1 MSGKTLQSNPSSS
14 SYSAKVAAVF
24 LFNLLVGVG
33 ILALPSAIAKA
44 GVIAGILSLTTVSF
58 MAFISVT
65 FMIEVLA
72 TANAWRGTK
81 TVVAR
86 KALVKGYPAQDDSVA
101 QISQIKVK
109 NDVFSAPLFEI
120 EEKFEMGYMAEL
132 FLGTAG
138 STFFYAVLCLY
149 LYGDL
154 AIYAVSVATTLEK
167 AVGTSHQ
174 ISYYSFLWGFIM
186 LIGPFCFF
194 TFQKTTY
201 LQLFTMVMRNS
212 AMGLMILLT
221 VLDIANGHYVPSD
234 QLILW
239 DTEKA
244 KELIGITVFTFMCQH
259 TIPSIILPLADKS
272 KTLRVVLIDYIIVL
286 LYCSII
292 VFSAVINKPA
302 SQISPLYSLNFSDHS
317 VTVLA
322 KFLSLYPVFTLSSN
336 FPLICITLRN
346 NLMTLFP
353 ISKDIFCR
361 QQLFTLIAL
370 VPPVVIAIFI
380 HDVGQLV
387 ALTGS
392 FAGLAIMFVTPGLLV
407 LYSRDK
413 LDRTVPQWRQIHHH
427 KSPFQHKAW
436 VYLTLAFAAFVLITR
451 IF

>member
-1 MSGKTLQSNPSSS
+1 M
-14 SYSAKVAAVF
+14 
-24 LFNLLVGVG
+24 GV
-33 ILALPSAIAKA
+33 LALPSAIAKA
-44 GVIAGILSLTTVSF
+44 GIVAGILCLIVVSF

-65 FMIEVLA
+65 FMVEVLA
-72 TANAWRGTK
+72 TANAWRG
-81 TVVAR
+81 AR
-86 KALVKGYPAQDDSVA
+86 PLSRKDHAKGYPTENKNIGEAG
-101 QISQIKVK
+101 QIKVK
-109 NDVFSAPLFEI
+109 SDVLSPPLFEI
-120 EEKFEMGYMAEL
+120 EEKFEMGYMSEM

-167 AVGTSHQ
+167 VMGASHQ

-194 TFQKTTY
+194 NFQKTAY
-201 LQLFTMVMRNS
+201 LQLFTMIMRNS
-212 AMGLMILLT
+212 AMLIMIMLT
-221 VLDIANGHYVPSD
+221 LFDISKGNHVPID
-234 QLILW
+234 QLVLW

-244 KELIGITVFTFMCQH
+244 KELIGMTVFTFMCH
-259 TIPSIILPLADKS
+259 HSIPSVIILLADKR
-272 KTLRVVLIDYIIVL
+272 KTLKVVLMDYIIVL
-286 LYCSII
+286 VYCSTI
-292 VFSAVINKPA
+292 VFAAIINKPP
-302 SQISPLYSLNFSDHS
+302 SEISPLYSLNFSNHS
-317 VTVLA
+317 ITVLA

-346 NLMTLFP
+346 NLM
-353 ISKDIFCR
+353 
-361 QQLFTLIAL
+361 AL
-370 VPPVVIAIFI
+370 VPGSKGLFFSQQIFTLVALMPPVVLAVFV

-413 LDRTVPQWRQIHHH
+413 LDKTVPHWHQIHHH
-427 KSPFQHKAW
+427 KSPFQHRAW
-436 VYLTLAFAAFVLITR
+436 AYLTLAFAAFVLMTR